1 MRIGGMSVVVAA
13 LVGCGGGAKQS
24 TTPPEP
30 IANRPPPP
38 AEPPAEPAPPP
49 AEPGA
54 PLATEGPSDA
64 EFEALMIKSLAMFD
78 AMGAAADAAG
88 SDCGK
93 LAAGLDHVLDD
104 NQEFMA
110 SARKWKGNA
119 DMDRRAEA
127 WMKNHVDEIMPVM
140 MKIVTAGQQC
150 AADPAF
156 AATMRRFDELK

>member
-1 MRIGGMSVVVAA
+1 MRIVGMSVVVAA

-24 TTPPEP
+24 TTPSEP

-38 AEPPAEPAPPP
+38 AEPAPPP
-49 AEPGA
+49 AEPA
-54 PLATEGPSDA
+54 PAPAVAAASDA
-64 EFEALMIKSLAMFD
+64 ELEALMAEAMGMFN
-78 AMGAAADAAG
+78 AMGAVVDAAG

-119 DMDRRAEA
+119 DMDRRAEE
-127 WMKNHVDEIMPVM
+127 WMKDHMNEMMPVM
-140 MKIVTAGQQC
+140 MKIGTAGQQC